1 MLVLFN
7 LFKIAYGII
16 WHMYHKSIYFGDLTS
31 LLAKC
36 KMKIQKIDTLS
47 WIWWFV
53 YSFNYEMYISKH
65 FSFHLEGKLQGV
77 TFTGMSSVIVI
88 ILQLQVEKS
97 INFQVC
103 FLINSKIMYPIG
115 SSVSVTLP
123 LHTCTHDM
131 ISSGGQLYILSIEY
145 SVKD

>member
-1 MLVLFN
+1 MLELFN
-7 LFKIAYGII
+7 CKIAYGII
-16 WHMYHKSIYFGDLTS
+16 WHLYHKSIYFGDLTS

-36 KMKIQKIDTLS
+36 KISLTQEIQKINRLP

-53 YSFNYEMYISKH
+53 YSFNYEMYFSKH

-123 LHTCTHDM
+123 LNTCTHD
-131 ISSGGQLYILSIEY
+131 ILLYIIQWCVWLGFA
-145 SVKD
+145 